1 MIPFNPWWVYH
12 CAGNLDPENDP
23 YSDDYEYSICGFS
36 ITQLIL
42 TLFISFVYSG
52 LYRLAL
58 YYIIYNCL
66 LTNNYFTFF
75 LLFLIDISIYVTL
88 LIITLDKILK

>member
-1 MIPFNPWWVYH
+1 MIPFNPWWSHH

-23 YSDDYEYSICGFS
+23 YSNDYEDPFYGVSIIQF
-36 ITQLIL
+36 IL
-42 TLFISFVYSG
+42 TLFTFFIYTG
-52 LYRLAL
+52 LYGLAL

-66 LTNNYFTFF
+66 LTNNYFIFF
-75 LLFLIDISIYVTL
+75 LLFLTDVSIYVTL